1 MVRSL
6 LALFACFLGMASVC
20 AHAEGGCPPGS
31 IPQNG
36 QGVHACIPIPTNNP
50 QGAPRTGSP
59 GDVWV
64 DGWQAIATDAPKGI
78 LGTST
83 KMLTRGAA
91 EQAAIE
97 DCRAKGG
104 SDCVMAGSVG
114 NGCLA
119 MVTGK
124 TNYRIRNGSSK
135 LEAEKKGMKDCE
147 ASDSSCAVYYSA
159 CSFPAKQ

>member
-1 MVRSL
+1 MKYL
-6 LALFACFLGMASVC
+6 LLVLLSFAVFT
-20 AHAEGGCPPGS
+20 AHAEGGCPAGS
-31 IPQNG
+31 YPQNG
-36 QGVHACIPIPTNNP
+36 QGVHACIPIPANN
-50 QGAPRTGSP
+50 QGNP
-59 GDVWV
+59 GANAGDGPVWV
-64 DGWQAIATDAPKGI
+64 DGWQAIATDTPKGI

-104 SDCVMAGSVG
+104 TTCVTAASVG

-124 TNYRIRNGSSK
+124 TNYRIRNGSTK
-135 LEAEKKGMKDCE
+135 PEAEKKGMKDCE